1 MTGKIDSD
9 KNKTN
14 TRRCSFDL
22 FMVEPKN
29 IRQNTA
35 AAGNTIQLECGYVQ
49 LSRNW
54 FAIIGTYQP

>member
-1 MTGKIDSD
+1 
-9 KNKTN
+9 
-14 TRRCSFDL
+14 
-22 FMVEPKN
+22 MVEPKN